1 MSWAGGG
8 EGWLTAAL
16 VHFIASC
23 IATIGRLKVENYGGR
38 SWAELRRMMKSKNEF
53 TLAHTA
59 FVFTLRIAR
68 ASSPLGDGWGRQVVP
83 KRRRRDYVPEL
94 LLDEERDGQFWA
106 THNSS
111 ICCWF
116 DLRNKKWK
124 KKKGSSWRAVH
135 VFGGTGWTDGSAGTE
150 HRTEGFSSLCV
161 LIFNHPQS
169 SSLVVVAL
177 TGLWF
182 DCSSLCVHRGRVG
195 IEGISNWGR
204 LNKLTE
210 WLTDRST
217 VREIDLKAWRRIST
231 NYQCWWLID
240 CWYCGIRWAENGNE
254 GISKLTGIV

>member
-1 MSWAGGG
+1 MTNFGP
-8 EGWLTAAL
+8 
-16 VHFIASC
+16 H
-23 IATIGRLKVENYGGR
+23 TIHR
-38 SWAELRRMMKSKNEF
+38 
-53 TLAHTA
+53 
-59 FVFTLRIAR
+59 FVVGSISAIRN
-68 ASSPLGDGWGRQVVP
+68 G
-83 KRRRRDYVPEL
+83 RRRRGVV
-94 LLDEERDGQFWA
+94 DGQF
-106 THNSS
+106 TFSVGLDGLMS
-111 ICCWF
+111 
-116 DLRNKKWK
+116 
-124 KKKGSSWRAVH
+124 
-135 VFGGTGWTDGSAGTE
+135 DGSAGTE

-254 GISKLTGIV
+254 GISKLTRIV